1 MTLFNA
7 SYFPKALSVTGQS
20 KPDKKLMTLTFI
32 QKEVE
37 QALEEKTFS
46 STAEPP
52 VAVKQAERYSAA
64 KTPGKNARKLN

>member
-20 KPDKKLMTLTFI
+20 KLDKKRMTLTSI

-52 VAVKQAERYSAA
+52 VAVKQDERYGAE
-64 KTPGKNARKLN
+64 KIPGKNVRKLN

>member
-1 MTLFNA
+1 
-7 SYFPKALSVTGQS
+7 
-20 KPDKKLMTLTFI
+20 MTLTSI

-52 VAVKQAERYSAA
+52 VAVKQAECYSAA

>member
-7 SYFPKALSVTGQS
+7 SYFPKALSATGQS
-20 KPDKKLMTLTFI
+20 KPDKKLMTLTSI

-37 QALEEKTFS
+37 QALEEETFS